1 MNLQWVGI
9 GWVECKD
16 GNQQRPKTQHKLAL
30 TDPDQEREYLV
41 KGSGEEKE
49 REETSWRRKNCCGRM
64 GWVEGNVTKAL
75 KEHKNGAKI
84 AQIPV
89 RTENIVHVV
98 NLRSKSAQE
107 TFKCIRDKS

>member
-1 MNLQWVGI
+1 M
-9 GWVECKD
+9 
-16 GNQQRPKTQHKLAL
+16 AL

-64 GWVEGNVTKAL
+64 GWVEGNVTKFL
-75 KEHKNGAKI
+75 KEVLVGVKI
-84 AQIPV
+84 AQIPIC
-89 RTENIVHVV
+89 TENIEHVV

>member
-1 MNLQWVGI
+1 M
-9 GWVECKD
+9 
-16 GNQQRPKTQHKLAL
+16 AL

-89 RTENIVHVV
+89 RTENIVPVV

>member
-1 MNLQWVGI
+1 
-9 GWVECKD
+9 
-16 GNQQRPKTQHKLAL
+16 
-30 TDPDQEREYLV
+30 
-41 KGSGEEKE
+41 
-49 REETSWRRKNCCGRM
+49 M

-107 TFKCIRDKS
+107 TFECIRDKS